1 MAGRQRRRGFAIA
14 GTGRTQSTTPRRRSR
29 SPRGEGERLRE
40 EILVATEKLLIKT
53 GDASRVSIR
62 MICDAVGVTPPS
74 LYLHF
79 PDKDAL
85 IFAVCERQF
94 ARLERMISEAMQD
107 VHDPLERLAVMGRTY
122 VRFGVDH
129 PEQYRILLMTKD
141 GEFTRAD
148 FENGRMPGVTAFGHL
163 LAAVEDCMAAGVM
176 RRRDSFLVATGLWC
190 VVHGVTSLQISM
202 PGFPFVGEEELLDH
216 VLETQ
221 VRGLA

>member
-1 MAGRQRRRGFAIA
+1 VAAGPRPRGIAIA
-14 GTGRTQSTTPRRRSR
+14 VTTNRRLRRSR

-94 ARLERMISEAMQD
+94 ALLERMISEATAD
-107 VHDPLERLAVMGRTY
+107 VVDPAERLSVMGRTY
-122 VRFGVDH
+122 VRFGVEH

-141 GEFTRAD
+141 GELTRAD
-148 FENGRMPGVTAFGHL
+148 FEAGAMPGVTAFGHL
-163 LAAVEDCMAAGVM
+163 LRAVEDCMSAGVM
-176 RRRDSFLVATGLWC
+176 RKQDPFLVATGLWC
-190 VVHGVTSLQISM
+190 VVHGVTSLRISI
-202 PGFPFVGEEELLDH
+202 PGFPFVGEDQLLDH
-216 VLETQ
+216 VLATQ
-221 VRGLA
+221 LRGLA